1 MFVATASARAFLK
14 AVHPSQICPF
24 VSIQRKTLCFM
35 FDCPEIS
42 RSLLRRGMFPIN
54 LRIKRKFKLLK
65 LKVWTF
71 VSSFQFPFVDFE
83 DLDGEFSSSIWI
95 CVRVYMD
102 ICLPSSCHK
111 SKWHDVLTYE
121 AAWYDLHVTTCYILI
136 DMRGSLIRSS
146 SDCGAGIFPVRSNR
160 WSWWQKL
167 DRRRRRTTNPI
178 IHHPFTGE
186 RPLVLLV
193 LPAQVFDN
201 KQLNNRTTNPIIH
214 HPLTGERPLV
224 LQVLPVVPELP
235 ALVGIT

>member
-24 VSIQRKTLCFM
+24 VSVQRNILCFM
-35 FDCPEIS
+35 FDCPEFS

-136 DMRGSLIRSS
+136 DMRGSLIRSPC
-146 SDCGAGIFPVRSNR
+146 DCAGIFPVRSNR

-193 LPAQVFDN
+193 LP
-201 KQLNNRTTNPIIH
+201 
-214 HPLTGERPLV
+214 
-224 LQVLPVVPELP
+224 VVPELP